1 MIVFGFIMPR
11 KAGENYSSASIHTIP
26 GRVYAA
32 TKKHVNE
39 MSNEISIEISIVTL
53 MPGAFAPLSSSACSD
68 RADVG
73 SIV

>member
-1 MIVFGFIMPR
+1 MRFDPHDTR
-11 KAGENYSSASIHTIP
+11 
-26 GRVYAA
+26 RDYAA

-39 MSNEISIEISIVTL
+39 MSNEISIVTL
-53 MPGAFAPLSSSACSD
+53 MPGAFARLSSSACSD

>member
-1 MIVFGFIMPR
+1 MIVLGFIMPR

-26 GRVYAA
+26 GRDYAA

-39 MSNEISIEISIVTL
+39 MSNEISIVTL
-53 MPGAFAPLSSSACSD
+53 MPGAFARLSSSACSD

>member
-1 MIVFGFIMPR
+1 MGLYYAT
-11 KAGENYSSASIHTIP
+11 KAGGNYSSASIHTIP
-26 GRVYAA
+26 GRDYAA

-39 MSNEISIEISIVTL
+39 ISNEISIVTL
-53 MPGAFAPLSSSACSD
+53 IPGAFARLSSSACSD